1 MVKYLHVLKKTNR
14 LNYYVYDIEKR
25 IYMEVKLLS
34 DFQIHNNYIK
44 AQSVLKIDKLIE
56 LNDKYYALI
65 INGLRYDIEKKLIKI
80 E

>member
-1 MVKYLHVLKKTNR
+1 
-14 LNYYVYDIEKR
+14 
-25 IYMEVKLLS
+25 MEVKLLS